1 MSKDDTMIIQGSAK
15 KMAEKAASIL
25 YDTTIRLLRE
35 KKKVVIAVPG
45 GRSVAGVYEKFRH
58 CALPWDRVHIFLLD
72 ERLVAADHPD
82 SNYKLIREYMV
93 NKAGSVLI
101 HPFMYDVKHPMQS
114 IIDYK
119 EELNRCGGRLDIV
132 LASSGEDGHI
142 GSLFPNHP
150 SLKKNQDGF
159 FLLDDSPK
167 PPAERMA
174 ASFELIRQAD
184 TGIVL
189 FFGNSKRE
197 ALRRFQNTQLSYK
210 ECPARIMIQLPHY
223 YLLTDLEVNAL

>member
-1 MSKDDTMIIQGSAK
+1 MSKVDTMIIQGPVK
-15 KMAEKAASIL
+15 QLVEKAAAILFDTSIS
-25 YDTTIRLLRE
+25 LLKE
-35 KKKVVIAVPG
+35 KKKIVIAVPG
-45 GRSVAGVYEKFRH
+45 GKSVAGIYEKFRE
-58 CALPWDRVHIFLLD
+58 CTLPWDRIHIFLLD
-72 ERLVAADHPD
+72 ERLVAVDHPD
-82 SNYKLIREYMV
+82 SNYKLIREHME

-101 HPFMYDVKHPMQS
+101 YPFTYDVKRPMHS

-119 EELNRCGGRLDIV
+119 EDLNRCGGQFDIV

-150 SLKKNQDGF
+150 SLEKKQDGF

-167 PPAERMA
+167 APAERMT

-189 FFGNSKRE
+189 FFGNSKRD

-210 ECPARIMIQLPHY
+210 ECPARIMMQLPHY
-223 YLLTDLEVNAL
+223 YLLTDQEISTA

>member
-1 MSKDDTMIIQGSAK
+1 MIIQGSVK
-15 KMAEKAASIL
+15 QLAEKAATIL
-25 YDTTIRLLRE
+25 FDTTIRLLR
-35 KKKVVIAVPG
+35 KKEKVVIAVPG
-45 GRSVAGVYEKFRH
+45 GKSVAGIYENFRD
-58 CALPWDRVHIFLLD
+58 CTLPWDRIHIFLLD
-72 ERLVAADHPD
+72 ERLVAVDHPD
-82 SNYKLIREYMV
+82 SNYKLIREHMG

-101 HPFMYDVKHPMQS
+101 HPFMYEVKRPMQS

-119 EELNRCGGRLDIV
+119 EDLNRCGGQFDIV

-150 SLKKNQDGF
+150 SLEKNQDGF

-174 ASFELIRQAD
+174 ASFELIRQGD

-197 ALRRFQNTQLSYK
+197 ALRCFENTQLTYK
-210 ECPARIMIQLPHY
+210 ECPARIMRQLPHY
-223 YLLTDLEVNAL
+223 YLLTDQEVNTV